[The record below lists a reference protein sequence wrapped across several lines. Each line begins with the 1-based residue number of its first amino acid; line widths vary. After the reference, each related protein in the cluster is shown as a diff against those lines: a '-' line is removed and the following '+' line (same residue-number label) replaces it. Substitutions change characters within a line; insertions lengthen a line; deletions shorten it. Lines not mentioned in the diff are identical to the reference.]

1 MLDRTFR
8 IVRGAATALLL
19 VAVVEGITV
28 AGLRPGYGPLFLGLG
43 ASVVC
48 CGVIVALWELD

>member
-8 IVRGAATALLL
+8 IVRGVATALLL

-28 AGLRPGYGPLFLGLG
+28 AGLRPGYGVLGLG
-43 ASVVC
+43 AAVLSVFTIC
-48 CGVIVALWELD
+48 ALYELD